1 MNYFGYCNTIISFAT
16 LDVFNHCII
25 TTSSNHVSRI
35 KSAKYKWGYQIC
47 IIDINIPRIIHFILV
62 IESNIEAYQISNNNI
77 HTSLLFKLL
86 MLTGEPTIKSFIYI
100 DRQDRWCKY
109 LISIWTVGDEASTAT
124 DILLCLATGQ
134 NKDLVT
140 EVLKT
145 FRVIFLCKYTLFF
158 NKILTHKAN
167 QHD

>member
-1 MNYFGYCNTIISFAT
+1 MIDSVKFVNYFGYCNTIISLAT

-100 DRQDRWCKY
+100 DRQDRWCN
-109 LISIWTVGDEASTAT
+109 LLVNMDHGGTPTVNDNGYDTIA
-124 DILLCLATGQ
+124 ATGH
-134 NKDLVT
+134 
-140 EVLKT
+140 
-145 FRVIFLCKYTLFF
+145 
-158 NKILTHKAN
+158 NKIWS
-167 QHD
+167 QS

>member
-1 MNYFGYCNTIISFAT
+1 MIDSVKFVNYFGYCNTIISFAT

-62 IESNIEAYQISNNNI
+62 IESNFEAYQISNNNI

-109 LISIWTVGDEASTAT
+109 LISISTVGDRSVNSNGYITMPCNGT
-124 DILLCLATGQ
+124 
-134 NKDLVT
+134 K
-140 EVLKT
+140 
-145 FRVIFLCKYTLFF
+145 
-158 NKILTHKAN
+158 
-167 QHD
+167 